1 MSHSDI
7 FVLRFSHRTLI
18 LIRINGSLFVA
29 YSSTAF
35 ILAGLL
41 ASFSTIIS
49 AVSPIELRRPVRTW
63 ADYRWLVR
71 RTVQVIVVVHCRDEK
86 NKTTMAEGLLASLT
100 MRISSLN
107 GYSRHPTDCT
117 QAYRNSA
124 SYLGRSTRKKTIWQE
139 TVDNSGYHTWAIDF
153 AKMMVY
159 RLIIQIKY
167 PPGFQTNRR
176 WEGNREAEAL
186 QNIRRLYIQLTPL
199 MIGIQTQGD

>member
-1 MSHSDI
+1 
-7 FVLRFSHRTLI
+7 LI

-86 NKTTMAEGLLASLT
+86 NKTTMTWQINEKENNIARNGRQLWLSHVGDRFCEDDGIQANNTDQVSSRAPNKQTLGGESRSRSTTEYTQTLYSIDATDDRHPDTRRLNIRIPVAASARDTLLDPRPELVTYTA
-100 MRISSLN
+100 
-107 GYSRHPTDCT
+107 SRH
-117 QAYRNSA
+117 R
-124 SYLGRSTRKKTIWQE
+124 
-139 TVDNSGYHTWAIDF
+139 H
-153 AKMMVY
+153 
-159 RLIIQIKY
+159 
-167 PPGFQTNRR
+167 
-176 WEGNREAEAL
+176 
-186 QNIRRLYIQLTPL
+186 
-199 MIGIQTQGD
+199 